1 MEFFEPR
8 INADAAGFWEGC
20 REHTLRFQRCRCC
33 GHVRWPAAY
42 LCPECLS
49 SDTEMIQLPPEGVL
63 YSYVVMHKPFHP
75 SVADHQTTGGY
86 PKLATVATVDLP
98 LLAQSMPGD
107 RLQFRLI
114 SVQEAQQLLRQQHE
128 AMVEAINQMKEQ
140 AVLAVPGAG
149 AKQFRLTI
157 NGEAFDVAIR
167 QM

>member
-1 MEFFEPR
+1 MGYR
-8 INADAAGFWEGC
+8 LQG
-20 REHTLRFQRCRCC
+20 
-33 GHVRWPAAY
+33 PAVEKAKQQD
-42 LCPECLS
+42 LITDGIAFGS
-49 SDTEMIQLPPEGVL
+49 IQIPPDGQPIIML
-63 YSYVVMHKPFHP
+63 
-75 SVADHQTTGGY
+75 ADHQTTGGY

-128 AMVEAINQMKEQ
+128 AMVEVINQMKEQ